1 MEAEG
6 PLWQRLKGTAGR
18 KAKQVTFILDMLE
31 YTFYVKV
38 IVLFK
43 KTNKLHSI
51 LFWCQMAARYVQ
63 AKKNVWYNLCFVFS
77 MQEGDVQRPVQASCE
92 MNINSLFFFH
102 STCIYFCCSHPTH
115 IWPVS
120 GLNRWSHIVCRDA
133 F

>member
-92 MNINSLFFFH
+92 MNINSLFFFSQH
-102 STCIYFCCSHPTH
+102 LHLLLLLPPHTHLASEWTEQMVSHCL
-115 IWPVS
+115 S
-120 GLNRWSHIVCRDA
+120 
-133 F
+133 